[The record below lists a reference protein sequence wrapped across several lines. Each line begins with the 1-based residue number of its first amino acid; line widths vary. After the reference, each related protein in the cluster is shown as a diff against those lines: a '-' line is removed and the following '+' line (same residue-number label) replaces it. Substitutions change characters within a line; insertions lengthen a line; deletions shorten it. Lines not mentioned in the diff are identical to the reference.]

1 MSRKQRM
8 TDLFK
13 YNLHTSRQRIRHG
26 RIPRAYRNKSEPRF
40 FLPFGAYNDA
50 EFVSVAW
57 RSRSV
62 PARVCACAVEIGPS
76 IRFLPTILSRE
87 TLLSRCSITI
97 VLTHLPIT
105 IFAIDR
111 RSSIERKIGNI
122 VRPKYQP
129 FLFVFRVIAEQ
140 VITAKIVVSS

>member
-1 MSRKQRM
+1 MSVTVASRVPIV
-8 TDLFK
+8 
-13 YNLHTSRQRIRHG
+13 TSR
-26 RIPRAYRNKSEPRF
+26 SLVFF
-40 FLPFGAYNDA
+40 FLAFSAYNDV

-87 TLLSRCSITI
+87 TLLSRYSITI
-97 VLTHLPIT
+97 VLNTSSHYDLR
-105 IFAIDR
+105 DR
-111 RSSIERKIGNI
+111 PMREYRTKNCDI

-129 FLFVFRVIAEQ
+129 FLFVFRVMAEQ